1 MLVTQPA
8 FRSEYVRLKNKYGK
22 YWVSRWPGERH
33 LFARS
38 HCIPAC
44 SDSVVRSFFFAEQ
57 TDPSKYV
64 FEEIAI
70 AAWLLALWKG
80 ESTADQ
86 DGEQQRCVRF
96 VDLGCGNGFL
106 TYLLIEEGHTGW
118 GIDRQRRGIWGEYPV
133 AVQVRDLA
141 CSIEA
146 YTQNDLVQSEHDT
159 ANCVACPPAPAHRTQ
174 QSLLCAEFEFSVQ
187 CVDTLSDQFEG
198 VQWVL
203 GNHTDELTP
212 WVPLITKHLAERE
225 QERHTDHEKCIDL
238 ANQQDQHRAPAT
250 VGVAIAASGADSE
263 GTVNERAAAAIRH
276 ASIDVAQIER
286 HSAEG
291 GGSRAKPPLL
301 PQYWVLPCCLWD
313 IGPQGV
319 PVKFIGHDTSLGR
332 YHTCVCVRPCARVA
346 DRPFSFIRSLLT
358 CVV

>member
-22 YWVSRWPGERH
+22 YWVSRWPGEWH

-38 HCIPAC
+38 HCNPAC
-44 SDSVVRSFFFAEQ
+44 SDSVVCSFFFAEQ

-118 GIDRQRRGIWGEYPV
+118 GIDRQRRGIWGEYPA
-133 AVQVRDLA
+133 AVQVRELA

-146 YTQNDLVQSEHDT
+146 CTQNDLVQSEHDS
-159 ANCVACPPAPAHRTQ
+159 ANCVLVRLPRRIVRSNRCCAPRSSSPYSVSTHCQISSKACSGCSATTQ
-174 QSLLCAEFEFSVQ
+174 TSSLLGCLLSRS
-187 CVDTLSDQFEG
+187 TLRSENRRGTQTMSG
-198 VQWVL
+198 ALTSQTSRISIALQRLSALARLPLV
-203 GNHTDELTP
+203 LTP
-212 WVPLITKHLAERE
+212 KAQSTSAPLQRFGMPVSTLRRSKGTMQR
-225 QERHTDHEKCIDL
+225 
-238 ANQQDQHRAPAT
+238 
-250 VGVAIAASGADSE
+250 VVAVE
-263 GTVNERAAAAIRH
+263 P
-276 ASIDVAQIER
+276 
-286 HSAEG
+286 
-291 GGSRAKPPLL
+291 SR
-301 PQYWVLPCCLWD
+301 PCCLKT
-313 IGPQGV
+313 GCC
-319 PVKFIGHDTSLGR
+319 R
-332 YHTCVCVRPCARVA
+332 AVCGILDPREY
-346 DRPFSFIRSLLT
+346 L
-358 CVV
+358 